1 VFDSSV
7 ARGKPA
13 QFPLKQVIE
22 GWQESIVKMQEGSK
36 ARLVVP
42 SNLGYGP
49 EGQPQAG
56 IPGNAILIFEVEL
69 LKVLSGGVGGLVL

>member
-1 VFDSSV
+1 
-7 ARGKPA
+7 
-13 QFPLKQVIE
+13 
-22 GWQESIVKMQEGSK
+22 MQEGSK

-69 LKVLSGGVGGLVL
+69 LKVMSGGVGGLVL